1 MFCLFSFLFFLF
13 SATSTKAF
21 TLPNKPIIRGPTA
34 PLENLDLFDQ
44 SVVAKGFQP
53 VFLREAE
60 LKHGRLAMVASI
72 LLPLSEQFSDN
83 LGINFFQNHPEFVEL
98 GLSFMFVSEFSSM
111 IRGWVNPLVKPFALK
126 DDYQPGNFGLTFG
139 VNDASLGEQ
148 LDKELNNGRLAMIGI
163 LGMMVQELVTQQQ
176 LFYTFSH

>member
-1 MFCLFSFLFFLF
+1 MFRLFSFLFCLF
-13 SATSTKAF
+13 SSVTALS
-21 TLPNKPIIRGPTA
+21 LPNKPIIRGPTA
-34 PLENLDLFDQ
+34 PLENVDLFDQ

-83 LGINFFQNHPEFVEL
+83 LGIHFFQDHPEFVEL
-98 GLSFMFVSEFSSM
+98 GLSFMFISEFSSM
-111 IRGWVNPLVKPFALK
+111 IRGWENPLVKPFALK
-126 DDYQPGNFGLTFG
+126 EDYQPGDFGLTFG
-139 VNDASLGEQ
+139 VNDASLGDQ
-148 LDKELNNGRLAMIGI
+148 LDKELNNGRLAMVGV

-176 LFYTFSH
+176 LF